1 MKHKFVFLIIAGNDD
16 VVTKLEG
23 TRYLHFENKSRQ
35 YFNIM
40 KNIYDFEYYFIKY
53 SESITK
59 DIELDNNC
67 ILLKGKEEFSK
78 IYEKTIKGINFINS
92 IMSYDYLIRTN
103 LSSFWNIE
111 YLYSHLKLPATG
123 CLSGIYIFNSFI
135 SGTGI
140 IMSRDVCDV
149 LVTKPNIQNV
159 PDDVLI
165 SNHLKPHFQITK
177 LNDKLMLY
185 LISDADKIP
194 SNIDDILYFRVK
206 NSNNREVDCENFDV
220 IFRKLCNN

>member
-1 MKHKFVFLIIAGNDD
+1 MKNKFVFLIIAGNDD

-23 TRYLHFENKSRQ
+23 DIFLHFENISRQ
-35 YFNIM
+35 YFNTM
-40 KNIYDFEYYFIKY
+40 KNIYVFEYYFIKY
-53 SESITK
+53 SDSITK

-103 LSSFWNIE
+103 LSSFWNLE
-111 YLYSHLKLPATG
+111 YLYSHLKLPKTE
-123 CLSGIYIFNSFI
+123 CFSGIYIFNSFI

-140 IMSRDVCDV
+140 IMSRDVCNV
-149 LVTKPNIQNV
+149 LVTKPYIQNTS
-159 PDDVLI
+159 DDVLI
-165 SNHLKPHFQITK
+165 SNHLKRHFQVTK
-177 LNDKLMLY
+177 LNDKLIFY
-185 LISDADKIP
+185 LTKDTDKIP

-220 IFRKLCNN
+220 IFRKLCNK